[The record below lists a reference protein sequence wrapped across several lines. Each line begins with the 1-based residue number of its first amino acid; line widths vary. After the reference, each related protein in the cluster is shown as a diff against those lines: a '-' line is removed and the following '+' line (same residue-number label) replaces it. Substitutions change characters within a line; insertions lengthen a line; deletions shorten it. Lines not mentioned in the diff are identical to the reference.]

1 MHDHNV
7 DSRARP
13 TIRIDSTL
21 TKCLLRRVP
30 GAPTA
35 GERPKNN
42 FAFRG
47 SARRLST
54 EKRSRRRFAD
64 VVVGLAIDLLDASVS
79 DRRARDRRRLFR
91 SSATRRIVV
100 DTDDARIRLDD
111 ARTFAA
117 RATPESEHIRSSAA
131 PRVDHRIRD
140 RSRAASAGSSRR
152 IDSPVA
158 AAPPRAQSSGRGGA
172 GEIAFANEKGAP

>member
-1 MHDHNV
+1 MHDRNV

-91 SSATRRIVV
+91 SSTTRRIV

-131 PRVDHRIRD
+131 PRRSPHSRSEPRRLCRKFAAHRF
-140 RSRAASAGSSRR
+140 A
-152 IDSPVA
+152 
-158 AAPPRAQSSGRGGA
+158 GRGRSAESAILG
-172 GEIAFANEKGAP
+172 PRWRR